1 MRHRAVSRRDGH
13 CSTGNADATIR
24 TSTVVLPIMDF
35 GDENRRKRGSDME
48 AKHKESRVRNEVMRT
63 CARVRSNGAAVQ
75 TGDERLLRKR
85 ATPTR
90 PEVSGITES
99 GGLADSTRLV
109 GRALP
114 LGRLHTVVLVQEES
128 SWDRSVDKGARS
140 AGI

>member
-1 MRHRAVSRRDGH
+1 
-13 CSTGNADATIR
+13 
-24 TSTVVLPIMDF
+24 MDF
-35 GDENRRKRGSDME
+35 GDENRSKRGSNME
-48 AKHKESRVRNEVMRT
+48 AQHKESRVRNEVMRT
-63 CARVRSNGAAVQ
+63 YARVRSSGATIQ
-75 TGDERLLRKR
+75 TGDERLLSKQ

-128 SWDRSVDKGARS
+128 SWDRSLDKGA
-140 AGI
+140 